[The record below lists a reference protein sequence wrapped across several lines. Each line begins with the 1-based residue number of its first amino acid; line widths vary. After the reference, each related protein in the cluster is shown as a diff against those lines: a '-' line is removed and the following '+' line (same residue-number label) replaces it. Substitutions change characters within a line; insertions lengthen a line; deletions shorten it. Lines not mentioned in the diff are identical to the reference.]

1 MTHFILRPATA
12 ITNPMALFNFSSINA
27 SLNIIS
33 LLYFIIV
40 SIFRNMIPK
49 DQIISWYVYA
59 GIFFVMLSFLLDGD
73 NIPGR
78 PSAGGVANRDQT
90 PFTEILSES
99 DIILV

>member
-1 MTHFILRPATA
+1 
-12 ITNPMALFNFSSINA
+12 
-27 SLNIIS
+27 
-33 LLYFIIV
+33 
-40 SIFRNMIPK
+40 MIPK